1 MRQRLYVLPLE
12 QGSVLNSSKNNLY
25 CHCLHLSP
33 GLLLVLG
40 LASLALLFR
49 TLTGFAALS
58 PLMLAIALGI
68 LVRNSLNVP
77 VQCQAGITF
86 CLKRLLRVAIALLGI
101 QLSFL
106 QLQQVGIR
114 GFALITIVSFAT
126 FIFTY
131 WIGCSLRIKKQLAC
145 LIAAGTSIC
154 GASAIVATSAV
165 LDNADEDTAYAVGI
179 VTIFGTLSM
188 LLYPSVLPLLHLSSI
203 AFGIWCGS
211 SIHEVAQAITAAFQ
225 ISSISGE
232 FASITKLARVLWLA
246 PMVFAIGFL
255 FSSKQAGTVSGQKLP
270 VIPWFIVAFVG
281 LMIGNSLNLFPES
294 FKSAVGQLNL
304 FLLTAAMV
312 AMGIETKLRD
322 VRRIGLKPFYLG
334 ALSWLFITVLS
345 LVSIKLMY

>member
-1 MRQRLYVLPLE
+1 MRQRLHVLPLV
-12 QGSVLNSSKNNLY
+12 QDSASSFSKNNLY
-25 CHCLHLSP
+25 YHFLHLSP

-49 TLTGFAALS
+49 TLTGFAAIS
-58 PLMLAIALGI
+58 PLMLAIAFGI
-68 LVRNSLNVP
+68 SVRNGLKVS
-77 VQCQAGITF
+77 VQYQAGVTF

-101 QLSFL
+101 QLSFF

-114 GFALITIVSFAT
+114 GFTFITLVSLAT

-154 GASAIVATSAV
+154 GASAIVATSAA
-165 LDNADEDTAYAVGI
+165 LDNSDEDTAYAVGI

-188 LLYPSVLPLLHLSSI
+188 LLYPTILPLLHLSAI

-246 PMVFAIGFL
+246 PMVFAVSFL
-255 FSSKQAGTVSGQKLP
+255 FSSQQAGNTSGQKLP
-270 VIPWFIVAFVG
+270 AIPWFIVAFIG

-294 FKSAVGQLNL
+294 FKSAIGQLNL
-304 FLLTAAMV
+304 FLLTAAMA

-345 LVSIKLMY
+345 LVSIKLIY